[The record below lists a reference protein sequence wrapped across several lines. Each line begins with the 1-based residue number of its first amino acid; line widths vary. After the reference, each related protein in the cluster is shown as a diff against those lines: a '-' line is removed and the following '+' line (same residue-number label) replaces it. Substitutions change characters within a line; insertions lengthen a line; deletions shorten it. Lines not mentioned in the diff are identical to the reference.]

1 MASQHEAQLLQ
12 ILADTQSSA
21 DGPRRQAE
29 IYLKSAQAEPAFPS
43 MLASIASHSTVPS
56 ELRQA
61 ALLNLKN
68 FTSKNWTGHDDNGN
82 PTIQI
87 AEGTKAEIRARMLKI
102 ATDDV
107 DSRKIKSAA
116 RCVEVLFLACS
127 LLLVILME
135 GHVDF
140 MKSAFANLRFNE

>member
-1 MASQHEAQLLQ
+1 MASQHETQLLQ

-29 IYLKSAQAEPAFPS
+29 IFLKSAQNDPAFPS
-43 MLASIASHSTVPS
+43 ALASIASHSTVPS

-87 AEGTKAEIRARMLKI
+87 EEGAKAEIRARMLGI
-102 ATDDV
+102 ATSDV
-107 DSRKIKSAA
+107 DSRKIKGAA
-116 RCVEVLFLACS
+116 RFVEFLFLTSSWSWIC
-127 LLLVILME
+127 
-135 GHVDF
+135 
-140 MKSAFANLRFNE
+140 

>member
-1 MASQHEAQLLQ
+1 MASHESQLLG

-29 IYLKSAQAEPAFPS
+29 HYLMTAQNDPAFPTT
-43 MLASIASHSTVPS
+43 LAFIASNGTVAS

-68 FTSKNWTGHDDNGN
+68 FVSGNWTGVDDNCM

-87 AEGTKAEIRARMLKI
+87 EDGAKAEIRARMLEL
-102 ATDDV
+102 ATSDV
-107 DSRKIKSAA
+107 DTRKIKGAA
-116 RCVEVLFLACS
+116 RFVEFLFIFP
-127 LLLVILME
+127 ILW
-135 GHVDF
+135 DC
-140 MKSAFANLRFNE
+140 